1 MYGSTPLL
9 LRKDAC
15 TIYFSQL
22 THITSP
28 RVQLNQ
34 PTPPPKASD
43 AATPA
48 PSGSAPARKLAANC
62 SPSGSSAASGRSP
75 GCRIRKSSMR
85 SSTCVCSSSRVWST
99 ELWQQRT
106 GASGRGQHTGV
117 GAGRG
122 VPGFEALPL
131 TTAPR
136 AQRGARAA
144 CTARLP
150 QEGGMDGGASHA
162 PSRRAAPTRRAV
174 FTKVLTV
181 YLLMC

>member
-1 MYGSTPLL
+1 MYILL
-9 LRKDAC
+9 LS
-15 TIYFSQL
+15 TN
-22 THITSP
+22 THYNNISTSAT
-28 RVQLNQ
+28 Q

-85 SSTCVCSSSRVWST
+85 SSTCVCSSSRVRST

-106 GASGRGQHTGV
+106 GASGRGQHTGGV

-136 AQRGARAA
+136 ARRGARAA